1 MQFTDQLGRTVKLND
16 FPKRIVSLVPSQTEL
31 LFDLG
36 LEDKVVGI
44 TKFCIHPASWFKNK
58 HRVGGTKNIN
68 LKAIEKLK
76 PDLIIAN
83 KEENTQSEI
92 EKLMNLYPVWV
103 SDIGNLEDAHRMIV
117 DVGELTN
124 TKKRAIEITK
134 NIKADFSSFES
145 VINKSAAY
153 IIWNNPIMTINKTRF
168 INDMLKRNGLI
179 NVFAEKAKEY
189 PEISKDE
196 LIRANPEIILLSSEP
211 FPFKEKH
218 LQVFNEICP
227 SAKVILVDGE
237 FFSWYGS
244 RLQKS
249 VSYFSTLF

>member
-58 HRVGGTKNIN
+58 QRVGGTKNIN

-92 EKLMNLYPVWV
+92 ENLMNLYPVWV
-103 SDIGNLEDAHRMIV
+103 SDIGNLEDALRMIV

-124 TKKRAIEITK
+124 TKKRAIEIAK
-134 NIKADFSSFES
+134 NIKADFSSFKS

>member
-58 HRVGGTKNIN
+58 QRIGGTKNIN
-68 LKAIEKLK
+68 FKAIEKLK

-83 KEENTQSEI
+83 KEENTQREI

-103 SDIGNLEDAHRMIV
+103 SDIGNLEDALRMIV

-124 TKKRAIEITK
+124 TKKRAIEIAK
-134 NIKADFSSFES
+134 NIKADFSGFES
-145 VINKSAAY
+145 LINKSAAY

>member
-31 LFDLG
+31 LFDLD

-58 HRVGGTKNIN
+58 QRIGGTKNIN
-68 LKAIEKLK
+68 FKAIEKLK

-83 KEENTQSEI
+83 KEENTQREI

-103 SDIGNLEDAHRMIV
+103 SDIGNLEDALRMIV

-124 TKKRAIEITK
+124 TKKRAIEIAK
-134 NIKADFSSFES
+134 NIKADFSGFES

-249 VSYFSTLF
+249 VGYFSTLF

>member
-1 MQFTDQLGRTVKLND
+1 M
-16 FPKRIVSLVPSQTEL
+16 PPS
-31 LFDLG
+31 
-36 LEDKVVGI
+36 
-44 TKFCIHPASWFKNK
+44 PN
-58 HRVGGTKNIN
+58 N
-68 LKAIEKLK
+68 
-76 PDLIIAN
+76 
-83 KEENTQSEI
+83 
-92 EKLMNLYPVWV
+92 
-103 SDIGNLEDAHRMIV
+103 
-117 DVGELTN
+117 
-124 TKKRAIEITK
+124 
-134 NIKADFSSFES
+134 FSAFES

-249 VSYFSTLF
+249 VGYFSTLF

>member
-1 MQFTDQLGRTVKLND
+1 MQFTDQLVRTVKLND

-31 LFDLG
+31 LFDLD

-58 HRVGGTKNIN
+58 QRIGGTKNIN
-68 LKAIEKLK
+68 FKAIEKLK

-103 SDIGNLEDAHRMIV
+103 SDIGNLEDALRMIV

-124 TKKRAIEITK
+124 TKKRAIEIAK
-134 NIKADFSSFES
+134 NIKADFSGFES

-249 VSYFSTLF
+249 VGYFSTLF

>member
-1 MQFTDQLGRTVKLND
+1 
-16 FPKRIVSLVPSQTEL
+16 
-31 LFDLG
+31 
-36 LEDKVVGI
+36 
-44 TKFCIHPASWFKNK
+44 
-58 HRVGGTKNIN
+58 
-68 LKAIEKLK
+68 
-76 PDLIIAN
+76 
-83 KEENTQSEI
+83 
-92 EKLMNLYPVWV
+92 MNLYPVWV
-103 SDIGNLEDAHRMIV
+103 SDIGNLEDALRMIV

-134 NIKADFSSFES
+134 NITADFSSFES

-227 SAKVILVDGE
+227 SAKVVLVDGE

>member
-1 MQFTDQLGRTVKLND
+1 MQFTDQLGRAVKLND
-16 FPKRIVSLVPSQTEL
+16 FPKCIVSLVPSQTEL

-58 HRVGGTKNIN
+58 QRVGGTKNIN
-68 LKAIEKLK
+68 FKAIEKLK

-83 KEENTQSEI
+83 KEENTQREI

-103 SDIGNLEDAHRMIV
+103 SDIGNLEDALRMIV

-124 TKKRAIEITK
+124 TKKKAIEIAK
-134 NIKADFSSFES
+134 NIKADFFGFES
-145 VINKSAAY
+145 LINKSAAY

-218 LQVFNEICP
+218 LQFFNEICP

>member
-1 MQFTDQLGRTVKLND
+1 MQFTDQLGRAVKLND

-58 HRVGGTKNIN
+58 QRVGGTKNIN
-68 LKAIEKLK
+68 FKAIEKLK

-83 KEENTQSEI
+83 KEENTQREI

-103 SDIGNLEDAHRMIV
+103 SDIGNLEDALRMIV

-124 TKKRAIEITK
+124 TKKKAIEIAK
-134 NIKADFSSFES
+134 NIKADFSGFES
-145 VINKSAAY
+145 LINKSAAY

>member
-1 MQFTDQLGRTVKLND
+1 MQFTDQLVRTVKLND

-44 TKFCIHPASWFKNK
+44 TKFCIHPASWYKKKN
-58 HRVGGTKNIN
+58 RVGGTKNIN
-68 LKAIEKLK
+68 FKAIEKLK

-103 SDIGNLEDAHRMIV
+103 SDIGNLEDALRMIV

-124 TKKRAIEITK
+124 TKKRAIEIAK
-134 NIKADFSSFES
+134 NIKADFSGFES

-249 VSYFSTLF
+249 VGYFSTLF

>member
-58 HRVGGTKNIN
+58 QRVGGTKNIN

-103 SDIGNLEDAHRMIV
+103 SDIGNLEDALRMIV

-124 TKKRAIEITK
+124 TKKSAIEIAK
-134 NIKADFSSFES
+134 NIKADFSGFES

>member
-1 MQFTDQLGRTVKLND
+1 MQFTDQLGRAVKLND

-58 HRVGGTKNIN
+58 QRVGGTKNIN
-68 LKAIEKLK
+68 FKAIEKLK

-83 KEENTQSEI
+83 KEENTQREI

-103 SDIGNLEDAHRMIV
+103 SDIGNLEDALRMIV

-124 TKKRAIEITK
+124 TKKRAIEIAK
-134 NIKADFSSFES
+134 NIKADFSGFES
-145 VINKSAAY
+145 LINKSAAY

-249 VSYFSTLF
+249 VGYFSTLF